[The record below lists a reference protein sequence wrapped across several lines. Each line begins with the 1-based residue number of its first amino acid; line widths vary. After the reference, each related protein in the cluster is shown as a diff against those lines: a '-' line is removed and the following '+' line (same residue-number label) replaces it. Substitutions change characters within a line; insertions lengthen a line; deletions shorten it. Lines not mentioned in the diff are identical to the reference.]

1 MVVTVTFEDESTK
14 TTTAYTLSGYDK
26 NTVGAQT
33 VTVSYKGFSATFDVT
48 VKEVEKVEIS
58 DVTVEDKTYDGKP
71 IEYSGTATSDNY
83 NGDYEYIW
91 EKADGTVLDSA
102 PINAGSYKLV
112 VKVSG

>member
-48 VKEVEKVEIS
+48 VKEAEKVEIRRMTANRLNTAAQRQATTTT
-58 DVTVEDKTYDGKP
+58 VTMNIFGKRQT
-71 IEYSGTATSDNY
+71 ELCL
-83 NGDYEYIW
+83 
-91 EKADGTVLDSA
+91 TVRR
-102 PINAGSYKLV
+102 
-112 VKVSG
+112 